1 MSVPLKIVAHDEHAR
16 ESESRFRRRAKT
28 QASFDTEAPAV
39 ALLCGL
45 VAFGQIMLRRIDGH
59 EP

>member
-1 MSVPLKIVAHDEHAR
+1 VEDVAHDEHAR